1 MIKQNYK
8 YMLKHMCVGAAAML
22 VLLHFNVAYFLHFQG
37 VLTLDLNNMTKRD
50 FASTHSWISLVSVL

>member
-50 FASTHSWISLVSVL
+50 FR